1 MTRVLHVIT
10 GLEHGGAERQL
21 ALLLPHLPVTCEV
34 VSLTRAGT
42 VGAEIAATGVPV
54 HELGMGGNRDLS
66 ALPRLVRLIR
76 RGRYDVVHTHLYR
89 ACVYGRIAARLAGRP
104 APRIIA
110 TEHSLG
116 DGHLE
121 GRRTTRGVRAL
132 YLATER
138 LGSLTVAVSPTVARR
153 LQAWGVAPGRV
164 AVVPNAV
171 DAPAFAFD
179 PARRAATRAALG
191 IAPDEPVVGAVG
203 RLVPTK
209 RFDLLIEA
217 LARPA
222 LDAARLLV
230 VGDGP
235 QRGELARLAAA
246 RGVAD
251 RVVLAGGTSDV
262 AGALAAMDVFAAPSV
277 QETFGLGVLEA
288 LAAGLPALYTTCP
301 ALDDLPP
308 GEAPGARRLPPAA
321 DAPGDADAWSARLA
335 HLLASDARSRRA
347 AVPPAVARQRG
358 RGAGGPARPA
368 VRGRT
373 GRTRRRRPD
382 AVHPGSHNDL
392 KWGMPCRN
400 VMPFSRPAAGRS
412 SGAPGAAPPR
422 CCAGT
427 RSPSCSAWSA

>member
-21 ALLLPHLPVTCEV
+21 ALLLPHLHRPDAAHPPVTCEV
-34 VSLTRAGT
+34 VSLTRGGA

-54 HELGMGGNRDLS
+54 HELDMGGNRDLS

-89 ACVYGRIAARLAGRP
+89 ACVYGRIAARLAGIGPGRP

-153 LQAWGVAPGRV
+153 LHAWGVAPGRV

-171 DAPAFAFD
+171 DAPAFAYD

-235 QRGELARLAAA
+235 QRDGLARLAAA
-246 RGVAD
+246 RGVEG
-251 RVVLAGGTSDV
+251 RVILAGATADV

-288 LAAGLPALYTTCP
+288 LAAGLPVLYTTCP

-321 DAPGDADAWSARLA
+321 GDDAPGDADRWSARLA
-335 HLLASDARSRRA
+335 RLLASGARTRA
-347 AVPPAVARQRG
+347 AVPPAVARHAVAEQAARLA
-358 RGAGGPARPA
+358 RLYTGGPAGGQPGGADRPPS
-368 VRGRT
+368 
-373 GRTRRRRPD
+373 TRE
-382 AVHPGSHNDL
+382 VIS
-392 KWGMPCRN
+392 
-400 VMPFSRPAAGRS
+400 
-412 SGAPGAAPPR
+412 
-422 CCAGT
+422 T
-427 RSPSCSAWSA
+427 